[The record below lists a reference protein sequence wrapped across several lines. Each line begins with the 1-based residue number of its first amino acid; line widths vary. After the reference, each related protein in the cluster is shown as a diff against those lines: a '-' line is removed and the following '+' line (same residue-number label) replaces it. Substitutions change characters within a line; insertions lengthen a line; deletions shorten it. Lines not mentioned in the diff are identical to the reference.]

1 MNALWYLYV
10 LYMLLNTEF
19 PCGSPP
25 NTLHTIFSGCDGIPS
40 EQDQAVELWFNSLV
54 FLKGENI
61 LLTGW
66 RVFTGH
72 CMWVCARKHL
82 ITSEKGNFMPAKL
95 LIIHTHRTVSER
107 VKCKAVL
114 LETNFGLLDQ
124 NRTGSS
130 VDSFQKGSLW
140 KDVTCLAAA
149 GLTLK
154 LPRVIL
160 SSERMTWPDLGIIFK
175 AGQEGSNKL
184 RYCNEGLL
192 KWTISL
198 RNKTHPTSATT
209 RPINIHFSCALL
221 VHFPLLR
228 QWLGSAAPDLPQII
242 RMINRHGPLLLEGWS
257 LPLGQYHG
265 RDQTPIHPCPAFQQL
280 CHKKHTINTT
290 RSPLMSGEDTFK
302 LPLALFSTT
311 LLRLWLSSVCGQSED
326 RYPTHTDLITLHSTQ
341 GYYWGAE

>member
-19 PCGSPP
+19 PRGLPP
-25 NTLHTIFSGCDGIPS
+25 NTPHTIFSGCDSIPR

-72 CMWVCARKHL
+72 WMWVCVRKHL
-82 ITSEKGNFMPAKL
+82 ITCKKGNFMPAKL
-95 LIIHTHRTVSER
+95 LIIHTHSTVSER
-107 VKCKAVL
+107 GKCKAVL
-114 LETNFGLLDQ
+114 LETNLLDQ
-124 NRTGSS
+124 KRTGSS

-160 SSERMTWPDLGIIFK
+160 SYERLTWPDLGIIFK
-175 AGQEGSNKL
+175 ASQEGSNKL

-198 RNKTHPTSATT
+198 RNKTHPMSATA

-228 QWLGSAAPDLPQII
+228 QSLGIAAPDLP
-242 RMINRHGPLLLEGWS
+242 
-257 LPLGQYHG
+257 
-265 RDQTPIHPCPAFQQL
+265 
-280 CHKKHTINTT
+280 
-290 RSPLMSGEDTFK
+290 
-302 LPLALFSTT
+302 
-311 LLRLWLSSVCGQSED
+311 
-326 RYPTHTDLITLHSTQ
+326 
-341 GYYWGAE
+341 